1 MTTNRRTIRIT
12 ILTAIFVLLLAG
24 IVGEL
29 TFGSNGSV
37 RSAQAEVATR
47 GGVASALVV
56 DDGAVSAGFDLGAVG
71 AADESAN
78 APDQVPSVETVMV
91 TVPSTASSTV
101 GSEVPSVQTFPGA
114 ETVPAVVST
123 DPSQSPDITGRC
135 SAQDDE
141 DHHHAHCVDD
151 HAVEHSDRHG
161 PDEAEAHGHDEEAH
175 QEHRS

>member
-1 MTTNRRTIRIT
+1 MTMNRRTVRIT

-47 GGVASALVV
+47 GDLASALVAG
-56 DDGAVSAGFDLGAVG
+56 DTSDSAVEVLD

-78 APDQVPSVETVMV
+78 APDQVPSIDAVIGTA
-91 TVPSTASSTV
+91 PSTASTPV
-101 GSEVPSVQTFPGA
+101 GGETPAIQPAPGVETMPTIVSADPSE
-114 ETVPAVVST
+114 ST
-123 DPSQSPDITGRC
+123 DLTGRC
-135 SAQDDE
+135 PAQDDE

-151 HAVEHSDRHG
+151 HAVEHSDQHG
-161 PDEAEAHGHDEEAH
+161 PDEAVAHGNDEEAH
-175 QEHRS
+175 QAHRS